1 MNAEVEE
8 SIANTVHGFED
19 FPISDDAVL
28 LVEGGSA
35 RAAFHDLTIHEEG
48 RRIEPIRN
56 QGGWLSHDLPGREW
70 GAGPQEGCGGRS
82 GKKPSGLA
90 GFNGRILRKPEHV
103 GLTSHS
109 ARAAPRRVLRSGR
122 SETMGLPGETES
134 CRRSERARR
143 TRRPAEAIRCRGPA
157 SRGATTGTGGFN
169 LRARS
174 RDHHRPRGAP
184 PPDGE
189 GTPARGRG
197 LHGTGPEG
205 GRRPGPRKP
214 AGRGDRR
221 RRRSPL
227 GEPRRPRCGP
237 RIPHER
243 RRIAT
248 DPRSHETD
256 RG

>member
-1 MNAEVEE
+1 MAIDASKSRGLLTPSASATFLRPRSPFATGEVMGEPRASIPDRFNAAAFFVDRQVVEGRAGRSAFHQENRVVTYGEIFESVNRVGNALLDLGVQMEE

-70 GAGPQEGCGGRS
+70 GAGPQEGCGSRR

-143 TRRPAEAIRCRGPA
+143 T
-157 SRGATTGTGGFN
+157 
-169 LRARS
+169 
-174 RDHHRPRGAP
+174 
-184 PPDGE
+184 
-189 GTPARGRG
+189 
-197 LHGTGPEG
+197 
-205 GRRPGPRKP
+205 
-214 AGRGDRR
+214 
-221 RRRSPL
+221 
-227 GEPRRPRCGP
+227 
-237 RIPHER
+237 
-243 RRIAT
+243 
-248 DPRSHETD
+248 
-256 RG
+256 